1 MTTFPPIF
9 KGKRIRLAAPEPD
22 DAAYFA
28 RWSADDAYMRM
39 LDDDPVQPR
48 SEAFFA
54 HFSQGGT
61 EPGRT
66 PDDYYFHLRTLADD
80 QVIGFVALFNI
91 KWPSQHAEIALGI
104 GDPAY
109 RGKGYGA
116 DALRVL
122 LNYAFSELNLYRV
135 ELSVMAYNTAA
146 ITAYERVGFVREG
159 VKRGLVLRC
168 GQRHDVLCYAILRPE
183 WEALPEREANQS

>member
-1 MTTFPPIF
+1 MTTFAPIF
-9 KGKRIRLAAPEPD
+9 KGKRVRLAAPQAD
-22 DAAYFA
+22 DAAHFA
-28 RWSADDAYMRM
+28 RWSTDDNYMRL

-48 SEAFFA
+48 PEAAFA
-54 HFSQGGT
+54 HFGQGGA

-66 PDDYYFHLRTLADD
+66 PDDYYFHLRTLDD
-80 QVIGFVALFNI
+80 DSLIGFAVLFSI
-91 KWPSQHAEIALGI
+91 KWPSQHAELAIGI

-135 ELSVMAYNTAA
+135 ELTVMAYNTAA
-146 ITAYERVGFVREG
+146 IAAYERVGFVREG
-159 VKRGLVLRC
+159 VKRGAVLRY
-168 GQRHDVLCYAILRPE
+168 GQRHDLVCYAILRPE
-183 WEALPEREANQS
+183 WEALPK